1 MGRNVGKWGIS
12 QFVSQ
17 LNAYIPILAN
27 ECMGGPSDRGYV
39 YIFWNAP
46 YLCTPLTDDPA
57 KCPNPKNPY
66 EFWDYNPKSYTDFWD

>member
-27 ECMGGPSDRGYV
+27 ECMGGPSDRGRT
-39 YIFWNAP
+39 YIFLECALPVYALNG
-46 YLCTPLTDDPA
+46 
-57 KCPNPKNPY
+57 
-66 EFWDYNPKSYTDFWD
+66 